1 VCERC
6 IGGVCGCRWCI
17 TRSGKANEVGL
28 KHRNGRECAR
38 RDRNSLEKEAVRRNA
53 RERESER
60 ARDGYAS
67 LERDG
72 NKRRGLR
79 GFAIETK
86 AKSAFRSKME
96 RGRRRIEM
104 MKKEGKGERRKEKGE
119 EGREGGGREKT
130 EGVAKRD
137 QTGQDEV
144 GYHCWKGRKLESR
157 EEGAKERTRTKRR
170 RGSSGARA
178 HTVAAVFRRYRN
190 DLSVVD
196 HLINLI
202 LFLPEGRKHR
212 QGRTRGEARDDR
224 KRRGEGEGGGGARR
238 GYGVRDVQL
247 ARDFSEVEIAPPG
260 STWIKRPGSPLS
272 LFPPAAY
279 IDSGPLPR
287 HLAHAETSQVIRA
300 STVTSWN
307 SATTTLARRSPLHRC
322 VR

>member
-86 AKSAFRSKME
+86 ARSAFRSKME

-119 EGREGGGREKT
+119 EGREGGGARENRRSREKGSNGPRRSGLSLL
-130 EGVAKRD
+130 EGKKIGESGRRSKRKN
-137 QTGQDEV
+137 TDE
-144 GYHCWKGRKLESR
+144 E
-157 EEGAKERTRTKRR
+157 EEGK
-170 RGSSGARA
+170 
-178 HTVAAVFRRYRN
+178 
-190 DLSVVD
+190 
-196 HLINLI
+196 
-202 LFLPEGRKHR
+202 
-212 QGRTRGEARDDR
+212 
-224 KRRGEGEGGGGARR
+224 
-238 GYGVRDVQL
+238 
-247 ARDFSEVEIAPPG
+247 
-260 STWIKRPGSPLS
+260 
-272 LFPPAAY
+272 
-279 IDSGPLPR
+279 
-287 HLAHAETSQVIRA
+287 
-300 STVTSWN
+300 
-307 SATTTLARRSPLHRC
+307 
-322 VR
+322 